1 MTPGGGSP
9 GGFYAWYGKS
19 RGVKMSRGAGSRAV
33 WRLWAVWWLWAADK
47 TQKFLN
53 LSARFTALDSICEQ
67 SLDEHSLE
75 SMNEAPGVADRRN
88 L

>member
-33 WRLWAVWWLWAADK
+33 WRLWAADK

-53 LSARFTALDSICEQ
+53 LSARFNVLRQTK
-67 SLDEHSLE
+67 
-75 SMNEAPGVADRRN
+75 
-88 L
+88 

>member
-33 WRLWAVWWLWAADK
+33 WRLWAADK

-75 SMNEAPGVADRRN
+75 SMNEAVGVKN
-88 L
+88 SSVE